1 MNEPIAFANVVLKG
15 SRDGVITDDNGNFY
29 FESAGN
35 YDILIVSFVGYDKVE
50 LKLVPGLNKDLKI
63 VLKSGISLNEVT
75 VYTGKTSKKNNPALD
90 ILRKIWER
98 RRKNGLKMFKHYQY
112 DKYEKVEFDLNTI
125 DLIKSNSLLNLL
137 CIFDFVYVFANN
149 SNCSTKFGKL
159 KFMFFSFIKL
169 KKYLYVSTFPAD
181 RHFFFF
187 KSYEYTLLF
196 INCSIFPIDDF
207 EFILNVF
214 NINILY

>member
-1 MNEPIAFANVVLKG
+1 MKFFVLFMKKKILFFTLFFTTIIFGQTKVGGKVVDEMNEPIAFANVVLKG

-90 ILRKIWER
+90 ILRK
-98 RRKNGLKMFKHYQY
+98 
-112 DKYEKVEFDLNTI
+112 
-125 DLIKSNSLLNLL
+125 NLG
-137 CIFDFVYVFANN
+137 
-149 SNCSTKFGKL
+149 TK
-159 KFMFFSFIKL
+159 
-169 KKYLYVSTFPAD
+169 KKKRTQDVQ
-181 RHFFFF
+181 
-187 KSYEYTLLF
+187 TL
-196 INCSIFPIDDF
+196 SI
-207 EFILNVF
+207 
-214 NINILY
+214 